1 MDESITASILLIGV
15 GNEQRGDDAI
25 GLLAARRIQAMNLPG
40 VSVVE
45 CRGES
50 GDLIER
56 WKNAQTVFLIDAVRS
71 GKTLGTLHR
80 WDVSKEPIPAD
91 IFAVSS
97 HSFGVGQA
105 IELSRVLHQLPPT
118 LIVYG
123 IESSHFDRQ
132 AGVSPELAVS
142 LEETVHRIHSD
153 LIRYSEKRS

>member
-1 MDESITASILLIGV
+1 MDESITSPVLLIGI

-45 CRGES
+45 CRGEA
-50 GDLIER
+50 GDLLER
-56 WKNAQTVFLIDAVRS
+56 WKNAHTVFLIDAVRS
-71 GKTLGTLHR
+71 GKPLGTLHR

-97 HSFGVGQA
+97 HSFGVAQA
-105 IELSRVLHQLPPT
+105 IELSRVLHQIPPT

-123 IESSHFDRQ
+123 IEGSQFDRQ
-132 AGVSPELAVS
+132 AGVSPELTVS
-142 LEETVHRIHSD
+142 FEDILHRIYSD
-153 LIRYSEKRS
+153 LIRYSAK